1 MSEKVLNKFYFYA
14 TTLLTYSE
22 IEFVSDSSSYKRS
35 LYFSLNVL
43 SKMQKFVG
51 TTIQEEF
58 AVFTPDEE
66 DLFKIIGWKKDDNT
80 IRIQIQDYS
89 GEDKVKVVFE
99 AEISLVNF
107 IVAFEMYFNKVTIK
121 HCEMLQEVQKS
132 YK

>member
-1 MSEKVLNKFYFYA
+1 MLQPSLTGIIHQNQENGLFLKNQFLFLNQSVK
-14 TTLLTYSE
+14 
-22 IEFVSDSSSYKRS
+22 
-35 LYFSLNVL
+35 
-43 SKMQKFVG
+43 
-51 TTIQEEF
+51 
-58 AVFTPDEE
+58 

-89 GEDKVKVVFE
+89 GEDIVKVVFE

-107 IVAFEMYFNKVTIK
+107 IVAFEMYFNKVTLK

>member
-1 MSEKVLNKFYFYA
+1 
-14 TTLLTYSE
+14 
-22 IEFVSDSSSYKRS
+22 
-35 LYFSLNVL
+35 
-43 SKMQKFVG
+43 MQKFVG

>member
-1 MSEKVLNKFYFYA
+1 MLNKFYFYA

-51 TTIQEEF
+51 TIIQEEF